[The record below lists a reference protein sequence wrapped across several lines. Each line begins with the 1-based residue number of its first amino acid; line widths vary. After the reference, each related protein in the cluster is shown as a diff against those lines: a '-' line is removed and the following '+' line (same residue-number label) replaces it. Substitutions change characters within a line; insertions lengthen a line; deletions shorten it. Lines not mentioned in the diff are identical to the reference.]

1 MCIVNGRFQA
11 SDDGFTSVSSKGM
24 SVVDYVISPIKTF
37 NTLSNF
43 RVLDVQQTA
52 MDRKIPIDSSV
63 PDHRLV
69 IVDMALNNH
78 HQHCTTPTTKSQF
91 KTMPTD
97 YLLDPAITDKIE
109 SLAMKLE
116 NPPHPDSD
124 LDESHLNNIYQ
135 EFCTAIDN
143 ELKFRPPGRKDS
155 KCNTN
160 ANKGWWNSE
169 LGALAKE
176 VRRALKLWEAN
187 REDTQL
193 RSKYLHIQKEFNKA
207 VYRDTKGNIDA

>member
-1 MCIVNGRFQA
+1 M
-11 SDDGFTSVSSKGM
+11 
-24 SVVDYVISPIKTF
+24 
-37 NTLSNF
+37 
-43 RVLDVQQTA
+43 QQTA
-52 MDRKIPIDSSV
+52 MDRKIPIDFSA

-78 HQHCTTPTTKSQF
+78 HQHRNDDCCNNTTPTTKSQF
-91 KTMPTD
+91 KTMAVD

-109 SLAMKLE
+109 SIAMKLE
-116 NPPHPDSD
+116 NPPHPDSE

-143 ELKFRPPGRKDS
+143 ELEFRPPGRKDS
-155 KCNTN
+155 KCNTS

-176 VRRALKLWEAN
+176 VR
-187 REDTQL
+187 
-193 RSKYLHIQKEFNKA
+193 
-207 VYRDTKGNIDA
+207 